1 MLNSYSDFSV
11 YARHTGVQI
20 ADADGYF
27 VGLVAGG
34 YQTGVAQSFTSTRV
48 EFGKDP
54 IAALERTGD
63 LTLDANSFNQNQS
76 FTTAGGG
83 GYYAGSAAESVM
95 DAGDYGSGKYSAAVL
110 VDDWSSGYRVLPVD
124 AGGVYISAASET
136 EFFAG
141 TDSTTVSVVGGSGA
155 TSKTE
160 VDTNVRVDLG
170 KNVSFSAMQ
179 VDIDAFNS
187 AYQIQNPYFSGFSSS
202 VYGAGGGAANG
213 SAGLSY
219 QNLKN
224 LTAEVILGKN
234 GVLKISDLAW
244 LDSTYD
250 HNITIDA
257 NTDFYVYDESKLEI
271 GGALQGAG
279 AESDVDVKTRNKI
292 TVGEGYNIYNP
303 VGEIGI
309 GTYSRGSAVAQ
320 ANVSVWAAAGVAGGV
335 SDVYLDVLNQVNIG
349 KNAIINSYGDV
360 GIYSGR
366 ASNYFQENQLTSNAL
381 ANVYNWTAIP
391 IPAGNKAKSNI
402 SLTNKVE
409 FADGFAVGSDSHVFI
424 EAK

>member
-1 MLNSYSDFSV
+1 
-11 YARHTGVQI
+11 
-20 ADADGYF
+20 
-27 VGLVAGG
+27 
-34 YQTGVAQSFTSTRV
+34 
-48 EFGKDP
+48 
-54 IAALERTGD
+54 
-63 LTLDANSFNQNQS
+63 
-76 FTTAGGG
+76 
-83 GYYAGSAAESVM
+83 
-95 DAGDYGSGKYSAAVL
+95 
-110 VDDWSSGYRVLPVD
+110 
-124 AGGVYISAASET
+124 
-136 EFFAG
+136 
-141 TDSTTVSVVGGSGA
+141 
-155 TSKTE
+155 
-160 VDTNVRVDLG
+160 
-170 KNVSFSAMQ
+170 MQ

-187 AYQIQNPYFSGFSSS
+187 AYQIQNPYFSSFTAS

-213 SAGLSY
+213 SAVLSY

-224 LTAEVILGKN
+224 LTAEVVLGKK
-234 GVLKISDLAW
+234 GVLKISDLTW

-279 AESDVDVKTRNKI
+279 AESDVDVNTRNRI

-335 SDVYLDVLNQVNIG
+335 SKVNLDVLNQVNIG
-349 KNAIINSYGDV
+349 KNAVINSYGDV

-402 SLTNKVE
+402 SLTNNVE

-424 EAK
+424 EANEGALSATHRGIEKNPYLELFSSETTFGSSDSTTSNVLTFNGSGSVVAGQYAYQWVEVDTNGSITSQLYRYGTAAQMDDKYSSRAELETYIQELQDRIAELEAWTPDSGAQGIDVADGADDDAVGDPGAEDPAASGGSGDNLAVDNSNPYQTEIDQLKSEVVLLSAIV